1 MTHEDCV
8 IRLTTWHWT
17 TCLGGFIWKT
27 WLDLSDCVR
36 PPAVGAWLTSSVTP
50 PVVFCHLCSLTTE
63 SKCGGQVF
71 SQHMILKNYH
81 GSGRKRPQ
89 KFEIETFF
97 FFFFFF
103 SSFDEVGRLGVKP
116 QWISD
121 VKISLRTS
129 GHCVEE
135 QGFINLSLSKTQTK
149 DYLRSEMCSF

>member
-1 MTHEDCV
+1 MTHEDCI

-17 TCLGGFIWKT
+17 TCLGGFIRKT

-71 SQHMILKNYH
+71 SQHMILKNSH
-81 GSGRKRPQ
+81 GSARKAT
-89 KFEIETFF
+89 EIWDWDCFLFF
-97 FFFFFF
+97 LTL
-103 SSFDEVGRLGVKP
+103 DKVGQLGIKP

-121 VKISLRTS
+121 VKKSLRTS
-129 GHCVEE
+129 EHCKEE
-135 QGFINLSLSKTQTK
+135 QGLVNLSLSKAKTK
-149 DYLRSEMCSF
+149 DDLRSEMCSF